1 MPRGMM
7 QLWGAGIAAAALT
20 AGIGVVPASAQTP
33 RPPVPVVPASLTTP
47 AARAPAKGAWPNT
60 DLVSLPREFVKAA
73 LKYSGVPYIHGGD
86 TRAGVDC
93 SGLVSRAF
101 LDSEGSELPRG
112 VEELFHAG
120 APASVSPAGADAAR
134 PTVYPMLH
142 VGDLVFFDTE
152 SADRPRAPT
161 HVGIYAGNGLFVH
174 AASEGSRTGVII
186 SRLESPYYSERF
198 LGARR
203 VVPWRP
209 PVLDV
214 TLTDTTQELV
224 SVSPFPSREKMTIRV
239 FNRMNGGGPMD
250 LAVFRNGVRVLGARI
265 TPGTFRPSEI
275 PLTPE
280 AGTWVVRVS
289 RLFKGRELQSVT
301 FSVEE

>member
-1 MPRGMM
+1 MPRGLT
-7 QLWGAGIAAAALT
+7 QLWGAGIAAAVLT
-20 AGIGVVPASAQTP
+20 AGISTIRAEAQTP
-33 RPPVPVVPASLTTP
+33 RPPVSVLPASLTMP
-47 AARAPAKGAWPNT
+47 AARPPAQGAWPT
-60 DLVSLPREFVKAA
+60 SDLVSLPREFVKAA
-73 LKYSGVPYIHGGD
+73 LKYRGVPYIHGGD

-101 LDSEGSELPRG
+101 LDSEGSALPRG

-120 APASVSPAGADAAR
+120 APANFEPVSTGLAC
-134 PTVYPMLH
+134 TSVYPMLH

-152 SADRPRAPT
+152 SADKPRAPT
-161 HVGIYAGNGLFVH
+161 HVGIYAGNGVFVH
-174 AASEGSRTGVII
+174 AASEGSRTGVIV
-186 SRLESPYYSERF
+186 SPLESPYYSGRF

-214 TLTDTTQELV
+214 ALTDATQDLV
-224 SVSPFPSREKMTIRV
+224 TVSPFPSREKMTIRV
-239 FNRMNGGGPMD
+239 FNRMSGGGPMD
-250 LAVFRNGVRVLGARI
+250 LAVLRNGVPVLGARI
-265 TPGTFRPSEI
+265 TPGTFRPSQI

-280 AGTWVVRVS
+280 AGMWTVRIS

-301 FSVEE
+301 FTVEE